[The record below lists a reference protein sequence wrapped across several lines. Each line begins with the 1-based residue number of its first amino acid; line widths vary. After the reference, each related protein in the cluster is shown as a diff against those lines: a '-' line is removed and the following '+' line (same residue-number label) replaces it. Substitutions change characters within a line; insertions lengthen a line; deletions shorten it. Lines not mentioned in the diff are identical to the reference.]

1 MADAQ
6 YTINYDEKR
15 HFKNIEFTEG
25 KFIGVS
31 VLGNDQT
38 PAFTGSQ
45 FFDSNSDFE
54 EKMNLLKE
62 YCEKKNGQESQE
74 KIMEIKNYS
83 DFMKLSWGEVSTKVA
98 DTISKEYG
106 NEAYTVIADMDND
119 FAYAMFYSYIDGSCD
134 YYRVSYSIDEN
145 GTVALGEAK
154 KVHRVWEIIDE
165 PEKVESTMEA
175 KPVEEAQVQD
185 KQEVQEEKAEE
196 ATKKEDEKSEEES
209 SKDEKSEEEESSED
223 EKPEGEESKKE
234 EKEDKFEEVETSEES
249 SASVVEDQPIA
260 QEQFESE
267 EITVDNNHQESPS
280 EEEVSSSTSTSVEG
294 EKEQFDALKLEE
306 KVNLLNSYKDQL
318 GSDKYGEFMSN
329 IMDFES
335 KNDLEVSVLKSIISL
350 KEETSSN
357 RRAFSYAYVNNS
369 EKKGDTGDDWVR
381 RALRR

>member
-54 EKMNLLKE
+54 EKMSLLKE

-83 DFMKLSWGEVSTKVA
+83 DFMKLSWGEISTKVA

-106 NEAYTVIADMDND
+106 NEAYTVIADMDSD

-165 PEKVESTMEA
+165 PEKVESAMEA

-196 ATKKEDEKSEEES
+196 ATKKEGEKSEEEES
-209 SKDEKSEEEESSED
+209 SKDEK
-223 EKPEGEESKKE
+223 PEGEEPK

-280 EEEVSSSTSTSVEG
+280 EEKVGSSTSASAEG

-329 IMDFES
+329 IMSFES